1 MGQTLKENLKQLI
14 VDSAINDLYENGI
27 QGASMRKIAKDANM
41 TPGNLYRYFT
51 NKDELVNYII
61 EPVINKISLVLLRN
75 TNQTLDLTNHHFDI
89 HKMTYDD
96 FVKTFDDIS
105 KELCHLYYQ
114 YRRVFIIVLK
124 SPSINERFLNWC
136 IDVIYEY
143 MRFRMNDKH
152 IDNKKIRQLS
162 RMYAVS
168 LFAGII
174 DLFLN
179 NTLEE
184 SELESVLKVYFKT
197 SILLVNSDLESL
209 EV

>member
-1 MGQTLKENLKQLI
+1 MGQTLKENLKQTI
-14 VDSAINDLYENGI
+14 VDSAINDLYENGV

-41 TPGNLYRYFT
+41 TPGNLYRYFK

-61 EPVINKISLVLLRN
+61 EPVINKISLVLLKN
-75 TNQTLDLTNHHFDI
+75 TNQTLDLYDHNFDI
-89 HKMTYDD
+89 NKMTYDD
-96 FVKTFDDIS
+96 FIKTFDDIS

-136 IDVIYEY
+136 VDVIYRY
-143 MRFRMNDKH
+143 ICYRMNDKQM
-152 IDNKKIRQLS
+152 DNEKIKQLS

-179 NTLEE
+179 NNLEE
-184 SELESVLKVYFKT
+184 DELEAVLKFYFKT
-197 SILLVNSDLESL
+197 SISVVNLDFESL

>member
-1 MGQTLKENLKQLI
+1 MGQILKENMKELI

-41 TPGNLYRYFT
+41 TVGNLYRYFK

-61 EPVINKISLVLLRN
+61 DPIMHKISLVLLKN
-75 TNQTLDLTNHHFDI
+75 TNQSLDLTDNQFDI

-96 FVKTFDDIS
+96 FVKTFDELAV
-105 KELCHLYYQ
+105 ELCRLYKEHKKI
-114 YRRVFIIVLK
+114 FIIVLK
-124 SPSINERFLNWC
+124 SQSINNKFLNWFNN
-136 IDVIYEY
+136 VIYRY
-143 MRFRMNDKH
+143 MTYRLNDVEISKD
-152 IDNKKIRQLS
+152 ILKQLS
-162 RMYAVS
+162 RMYGVS

-179 NTLEE
+179 NDLDEK
-184 SELESVLKVYFKT
+184 ELENVLKIYFKT
-197 SILLVNSDLESL
+197 SISLVNLDFKEL